1 MRGESM
7 SINRYK
13 RDASFQFD
21 ISSVVDSQ
29 VTTVA
34 VDSLCLRN
42 DWNRDLEVLFMICT
56 STELLFVCILRY
68 LFYVIGNS
76 LIHFF

>member
-1 MRGESM
+1 M

-21 ISSVVDSQ
+21 ISSVIDSQ

-42 DWNRDLEVLFMICT
+42 DWNRDLEVLFIICT

-68 LFYVIGNS
+68 LFYVNVNS

>member
-1 MRGESM
+1 M

-13 RDASFQFD
+13 RDTSFQFD
-21 ISSVVDSQ
+21 ISSIINSQ
-29 VTTVA
+29 ITIVA

-42 DWNRDLEVLFMICT
+42 DWNRDLEVLFIICT

-68 LFYVIGNS
+68 LF
-76 LIHFF
+76 

>member
-1 MRGESM
+1 M

-21 ISSVVDSQ
+21 ISSVIDSQ

-68 LFYVIGNS
+68 LFYVIVNS

>member
-1 MRGESM
+1 M

-13 RDASFQFD
+13 RDTSFQFD
-21 ISSVVDSQ
+21 ISSVINSQ
-29 VTTVA
+29 ITTVA

-42 DWNRDLEVLFMICT
+42 DWNRDLEVLFIICT

-68 LFYVIGNS
+68 LF
-76 LIHFF
+76 

>member
-1 MRGESM
+1 M

-68 LFYVIGNS
+68 LFYVIVNS

>member
-1 MRGESM
+1 M

-21 ISSVVDSQ
+21 ISLVIDSQ

-68 LFYVIGNS
+68 LFYVIVNS

>member
-1 MRGESM
+1 M

-13 RDASFQFD
+13 RDTSFQFD
-21 ISSVVDSQ
+21 ISSVINSQ
-29 VTTVA
+29 ITTVA

-42 DWNRDLEVLFMICT
+42 DWNRDLAVLFIICT

-68 LFYVIGNS
+68 LF
-76 LIHFF
+76 

>member
-1 MRGESM
+1 M

-13 RDASFQFD
+13 RDASFLFD
-21 ISSVVDSQ
+21 ISSVIDSQ
-29 VTTVA
+29 VTTVL

-68 LFYVIGNS
+68 LFYVFVNS

>member
-1 MRGESM
+1 M

-21 ISSVVDSQ
+21 ISSVIDSQ
-29 VTTVA
+29 VTTVP

>member
-1 MRGESM
+1 M

-13 RDASFQFD
+13 RDTSFQFD
-21 ISSVVDSQ
+21 ISSVINSQ
-29 VTTVA
+29 ITIVA

-42 DWNRDLEVLFMICT
+42 DWNRDLEVLFIICT

-68 LFYVIGNS
+68 LF
-76 LIHFF
+76 

>member
-1 MRGESM
+1 M

-29 VTTVA
+29 VTTVL

-68 LFYVIGNS
+68 LFYVIVNS

>member
-1 MRGESM
+1 M

-29 VTTVA
+29 VTTVP

-68 LFYVIGNS
+68 LFCVIGNS

>member
-1 MRGESM
+1 M

-68 LFYVIGNS
+68 LFYVTVNS

>member
-1 MRGESM
+1 M